1 MERIWDSSGTFVEE
15 NTLMVNVRRLRLKIE
30 EDPSSPLHIKTIHGM
45 GYMWE
50 ERDE

>member
-1 MERIWDSSGTFVEE
+1 MGQQRDLCGGKHPDGQ
-15 NTLMVNVRRLRLKIE
+15 RGRLRLKIE